1 MLVKCNTN
9 PIEKFYV
16 GKLNFGF
23 RFGNLLVSQEFTNH
37 NHEQLDLEYNT
48 LVNGAISLSNI
59 SFIDL
64 TNWDERIRY
73 DSIFTVFY
81 KEDEDT
87 YICLHN
93 GNAYHLKGENYCS
106 DLVPLTVCIPEIAS
120 KVDDKISCS
129 KARSIFDILF
139 KDKKKTLYNN
149 KDKYL
154 LKCFYYGNLE
164 LYIGNDKEDAN
175 LAQRLML
182 SAKGIYS
189 WGGYTTKDDESY
201 SFHNVIVLSLE
212 DGRIFN
218 ISENKMY
225 DSNVTNSK
233 LSLSSSLVDEEF
245 YTNRIHDDKITIP
258 KVLKL
263 QRNYNKKR

>member
-1 MLVKCNTN
+1 MKSNN
-9 PIEKFYV
+9 ISIEKFYV

-23 RFGNLLVSQEFTNH
+23 RFNNLLVSQKLTNH
-37 NHEQLDLEYNT
+37 DHEQLDLEFDT
-48 LVNGAISLSNI
+48 LASGAIRLSNI

-93 GNAYHLKGENYCS
+93 GNTYHLKGENYCS
-106 DLVPLTVCIPEIAS
+106 DLVPLTICIPEIAS
-120 KVDDKISCS
+120 IVDNKISCS

-139 KDKKKTLYNN
+139 KDKNKTLYNN

-154 LKCFYYGNLE
+154 LERFYYGNLE
-164 LYIGNDKEDAN
+164 LYTGNGKEDAN
-175 LAQRLML
+175 IAQRLML

-189 WGGYTTKDDESY
+189 WGGYTTKDDKSY
-201 SFHNVIVLSLE
+201 SFYNVIVLLLE
-212 DGRIFN
+212 NDKIFN
-218 ISENKMY
+218 INENKMY

-233 LSLSSSLVDEEF
+233 IILASPLVLVDEKF
-245 YTNRIHDDKITIP
+245 YSSRIHEDKITIP
-258 KVLKL
+258 KLLKL
-263 QRNYNKKR
+263 QRNYNKRR